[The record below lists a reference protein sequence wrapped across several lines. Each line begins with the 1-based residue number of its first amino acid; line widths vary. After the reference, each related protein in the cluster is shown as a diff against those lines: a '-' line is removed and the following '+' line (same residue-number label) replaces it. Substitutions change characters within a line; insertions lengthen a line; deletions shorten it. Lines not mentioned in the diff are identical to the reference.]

1 MKCLSADDDAGV
13 RETECF
19 QAASSCR
26 PGAPISSATQ
36 HTAVIGKDLPCNAG
50 KMEYAYMG
58 KRGPNDKLQGSSSS
72 TLDITD
78 SLLLGSAQSP
88 MTAIKETGEL
98 LAKLVLMYVV
108 LQVAAGLV
116 KGQSPL
122 QQLLL
127 AAVHLRLVF
136 HAMLAPLSMMCSG
149 FVLALVQ
156 YSIILRQQRPAPG
169 LCADGQQPAS
179 AVGASKGKQE

>member
-1 MKCLSADDDAGV
+1 MKCLSADDDVGV

-26 PGAPISSATQ
+26 PGTCSATQ
-36 HTAVIGKDLPCNAG
+36 PTAVIGKDLPCNAG
-50 KMEYAYMG
+50 EMVDTCMG
-58 KRGPNDKLQGSSSS
+58 KRGPSDKLQGSSSS
-72 TLDITD
+72 SNLDMTD
-78 SLLLGSAQSP
+78 ALLLGSQSP

-169 LCADGQQPAS
+169 PCASHQQPAS
-179 AVGASKGKQE
+179 AVGASKGKKE